1 VSAIVAGMT
10 DNLLRTALK
19 LDALAS
25 GAMGVLLTAG
35 AGLLSGPLG
44 APVPVLVGVGLL
56 LVAFA
61 AAVWVVATR
70 PRISR
75 PAVWTV
81 IVLNL
86 VWVVESI
93 VFATGAA
100 LSGLGTVLVVAQ
112 AAAVVLFADLEFVGL
127 RRAR

>member
-1 VSAIVAGMT
+1 MR
-10 DNLLRTALK
+10 DNLLRTVLK
-19 LDALAS
+19 LDAAAS
-25 GAMGVLLTAG
+25 GAMGVLLAAG

-44 APVPVLVGVGLL
+44 SSVPVLVGVGLFL
-56 LVAFA
+56 IAFA

-70 PRISR
+70 PTISR
-75 PAVWTV
+75 PAVWTL

-93 VFATGAA
+93 VFATGDA
-100 LSGLGTVLVVAQ
+100 LTGLGTVLVVAQ

>member
-1 VSAIVAGMT
+1 MR
-10 DNLLRTALK
+10 DNLLRTVLK
-19 LDALAS
+19 LDAAAS
-25 GAMGVLLTAG
+25 GAMGVLLAAG

-44 APVPVLVGVGLL
+44 SSVPVLVGVGLFL
-56 LVAFA
+56 IAFA

-70 PRISR
+70 PTISR
-75 PAVWTV
+75 PAVWTL

-93 VFATGAA
+93 VFATGDAPT
-100 LSGLGTVLVVAQ
+100 GLGTVLVVAQ